1 MNYTL
6 REIAAVCGGALAGQ
20 NIEAG
25 SVFADSRAALPGDA
39 PMFAAIAGRNHDG
52 HAYIGELYRRG
63 VRAFMVERDVKT
75 DDYPEAGFVRVTDTV
90 TALQTL
96 AAAWRS
102 RFRGTVVG
110 ITGSNGKTVVKEWA
124 AALAPANV
132 TLFRSPK
139 SYNSQIGVP
148 LSLLMAAGDEDV
160 ALIEVGISQPGEM
173 ERLASVVRPDVGI
186 ITTLGDAHQENFGS
200 HEEKATEKL
209 QLFTGAR
216 TIIYNSEYPLAERI
230 LRKEYPQA
238 QLFDAA
244 REEEAYAAFGDK
256 ASRQNAAAAV
266 ALWDVLGYDH
276 TETVSRLVSLQ
287 PVAMRLELKEGI
299 NDSLIV
305 NDSYNSDINSLAIA
319 LDYLAGVAGGRPQ
332 TLVLSDI
339 LQSGFAERELYTRVG
354 QMVSRSGVDR
364 LVGIGERISLN
375 AELFNVPHAD
385 FHLTTEAYLAAMSR
399 DDFAGRA
406 VLVKGNRGSRFE
418 RITHAFESKSHTT
431 VLEIDLDAMVHN
443 LNAHRAM
450 LPPGVGLMA
459 MVKATG
465 YGNGS
470 YEIAAM
476 LQHQGVDYLAVAFAD
491 EGVTLR
497 RRGITVPIV
506 VLNADAD
513 SFELMIDN
521 GLEPEIYN
529 FESLAAFAAALG
541 SHGERS
547 YPVHIKLDTGM
558 HRLGFGENDMVRLGG
573 ELERLAGLIRVS
585 SVFSHLAC
593 ADEPEQDE
601 FTLSQIALFDMM
613 SGEIASRLPYKPI
626 RHIAN
631 SAGMA
636 RFPQAAFDMVRL
648 GIGLYGIGKPQL
660 GLRSV
665 STLRSRIV
673 QVKELTKGET
683 VGYGREG
690 VVSGRMSV
698 AIIPV
703 GYADGLD
710 RRLGNGRWSALI
722 DGRPVPTIGR
732 ISMDTCTLDVTGT
745 NAQVGDPVVIFGSTP
760 GHKIE
765 DMARTLGTIP
775 YEVMTS
781 IDARVK
787 RIFVKE

>member
-1 MNYTL
+1 MKYTL
-6 REIAAVCGGALAGQ
+6 SEIAVVCDGTFTGRDVT
-20 NIEAG
+20 AG
-25 SVFADSRAALPGDA
+25 SVFADSRAAPPDGGPL
-39 PMFAAIAGRNHDG
+39 FAAIAGRNHNG

-63 VRAFMVERDVKT
+63 VRAFMIERDIET
-75 DDYPEAGFVRVTDTV
+75 YDYLDAGFVRVASTI

-96 AAAWRS
+96 AADWRS

-124 AALAPANV
+124 AALAPAGV

-160 ALIEVGISQPGEM
+160 VLVEAGISQPGEM
-173 ERLASVVRPDVGI
+173 ARLAAVVRPDVGI
-186 ITTLGDAHQENFGS
+186 MTTLGDAHQENFSS
-200 HEEKATEKL
+200 HEEKAAEKL
-209 QLFTGAR
+209 QLFAGVR
-216 TIIYNSEYPLAERI
+216 TIIYNSTYPLVENA
-230 LRKEYPQA
+230 LREAYPKA
-238 QLFDAA
+238 RLFDAA
-244 REEEAYAAFGDK
+244 CETEAREIFGDE

-276 TETVSRLVSLQ
+276 ATTVAHLESLQ
-287 PVAMRLELKEGI
+287 PVAMRLELKEGV
-299 NDSLIV
+299 NNSLII

-354 QMVSRSGVDR
+354 QMVARSGVDR
-364 LVGIGERISLN
+364 LVGIGERIRLH
-375 AELFNVPHAD
+375 AELFDVPHAD
-385 FHLTTEAYLAAMSR
+385 FHPTTEAYLDAMNR
-399 DDFAGRA
+399 DDFAGQA
-406 VLVKGNRGSRFE
+406 VLIKGNRSSRFE
-418 RITHAFESKSHTT
+418 RIAHALESKSHTT
-431 VLEIDLDAMVHN
+431 VLEIDLDAMIHN
-443 LNAHRAM
+443 LNVHRAM
-450 LPPGVGLMA
+450 LPPGVRVMA
-459 MVKATG
+459 MVKASG

-470 YEIAAM
+470 HEVAAM

-491 EGVTLR
+491 EGVALR
-497 RRGITVPIV
+497 RRGITIPIV

-513 SFELMIDN
+513 SFGQMIDN
-521 GLEPEIYN
+521 SLEPEIYN
-529 FESLAAFAAALG
+529 FESLAGFATALG
-541 SHGERS
+541 SRGERS

-558 HRLGFGENDMVRLGG
+558 HRLGFGEDDVPRLIA
-573 ELERLAGLIRVS
+573 ELERLSGIVRVS
-585 SVFSHLAC
+585 TIFSHLAC
-593 ADEPEQDE
+593 ADEQEHDE
-601 FTLSQIALFDMM
+601 FTLGQIALFDRM
-613 SGEIASRLPYKPI
+613 SSRLPGNPL

-631 SAGMA
+631 SAGIE

-648 GIGLYGIGKPQL
+648 GIGLYGIGEPRL
-660 GLRSV
+660 GLRPV

-673 QVKELTKGET
+673 QVKELAAGET

-690 VVSGRMSV
+690 VVSDRARV

-710 RRLGNGRWSALI
+710 RRLGNGCWSALV
-722 DGRPVPTIGR
+722 DGKPVPTIGR
-732 ISMDTCTLDVTGT
+732 ISMDTCALDVTGT
-745 NAQVGDPVVIFGSTP
+745 DVLVGSEVVIFSPEP
-760 GHKIE
+760 GHTVE
-765 DMARTLGTIP
+765 DMARILGTIP